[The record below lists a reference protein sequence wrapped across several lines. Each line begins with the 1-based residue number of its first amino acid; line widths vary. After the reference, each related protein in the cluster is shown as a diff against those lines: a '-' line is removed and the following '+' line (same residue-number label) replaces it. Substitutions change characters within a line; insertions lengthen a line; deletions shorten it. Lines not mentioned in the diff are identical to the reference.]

1 MTMLTSITMGL
12 GALHADD
19 GKTPPATPPDSGK
32 SGSTRGITLDKSGTT
47 NSNRDK
53 NLMPDVSAKINQLSQ
68 LIEVNLYET
77 GVTDIY
83 IVDSRNVVVDEIT
96 VSSWSSPVIYMS
108 LPERKGQYW
117 IVIDSDYLYAEGL
130 FIL

>member
-1 MTMLTSITMGL
+1 
-12 GALHADD
+12 
-19 GKTPPATPPDSGK
+19 
-32 SGSTRGITLDKSGTT
+32 
-47 NSNRDK
+47 
-53 NLMPDVSAKINQLSQ
+53 MPDVSAKINQLSQ